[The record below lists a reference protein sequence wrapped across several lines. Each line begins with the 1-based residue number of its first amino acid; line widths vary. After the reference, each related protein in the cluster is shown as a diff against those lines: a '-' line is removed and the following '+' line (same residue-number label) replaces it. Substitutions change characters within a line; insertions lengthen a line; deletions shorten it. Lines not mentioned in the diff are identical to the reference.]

1 MKTMMK
7 TTLVAASIAAV
18 FGANAGDVSVT
29 KQTHSIE
36 GLAGVTANQTS
47 ASISYTVAAAYAVG
61 DKITFTFPTGALV
74 ATTFPS
80 QINVAATNH
89 ATAGSAIAGM
99 GLGLLNSD
107 ASTVTYR
114 VTTLSQPNNTATPPV
129 DYTDRTTI
137 GATVTLG
144 TVGYTPASVLAGAVT
159 VTVSSQTSVGDVL
172 DSGSS
177 KGASR
182 TATVAEAKSQFGT
195 AAITTMFD
203 GVIDVSTARKTL
215 VGSTS
220 DSMALTVTNPDTTGW
235 SNLATV
241 NASAGTMVTAFGEAG
256 KMTGVKAANWTTG
269 GTATFTEASAKLAVS
284 YNGLVTNDTISFTPP
299 TGTAAIVLEAQKFTT
314 DVVYNYVSA
323 GAAAGSKTIA
333 TGLKSGEWKLNGAT
347 VNIPYMPY
355 SPTASQIMYV
365 TNDGTQSGDILV
377 TAFDDKGTKYD
388 LGAIGTAAPKTVTK
402 ITSLVGNAL
411 KAKGFE
417 AGKLSITVT
426 VNAPSADITVYAS
439 YNANGIRGFVN
450 TDQYKGK

>member
-1 MKTMMK
+1 MK

-18 FGANAGDVSVT
+18 FGANAGDVSVA
-29 KQTHSIE
+29 KQVHSTE
-36 GLAGVTANQTS
+36 GLAGVTANQLS
-47 ASISYTVAAAYAVG
+47 ADISYKVAAAYAVG
-61 DKITFTFPTGALV
+61 DKITFTFPAGALV

-80 QINVAATNH
+80 QINVAAVNN
-89 ATAGSAIAGM
+89 ATASLAIAGM

-114 VTTLSQPNNTATPPV
+114 VTTLAQPNNAATTPV
-129 DYTDRTTI
+129 DYTDRTTL
-137 GATVTLG
+137 GANIVLG
-144 TVGYTPASVLAGAVT
+144 KVGYTPASILASAVT

-195 AAITTMFD
+195 AAVGTKFD
-203 GVIDVSTARKTL
+203 AVIDVSTARKTF
-215 VGSTS
+215 VGSNS
-220 DSMALTVTNPDTTGW
+220 DAMALTVTNPDTTGW
-235 SNLATV
+235 MNVATV
-241 NASAGTMVTAFGEAG
+241 NATAGTMVSVFGEAG
-256 KMTGVKAANWTTG
+256 KMTGVKVGNWASA
-269 GTATFTEASAKLAVS
+269 GTNTFTEAAAKLAIS
-284 YNGLVTNDTISFTPP
+284 YNGLVTNDTITFTPP

-323 GAAAGSKTIA
+323 GAAAGSKTVA
-333 TGLKSGEWKLNGAT
+333 TGLASGEWKLNGAT

-365 TNDGTQSGDILV
+365 SNTGSQAGDILV
-377 TAFDDKGTKYD
+377 TAFDDKGVQYD
-388 LGAIGTAAPKTVTK
+388 LGVVGTSAANTVTK
-402 ITSLVGNAL
+402 ITALVGNAL

-426 VNAPSADITVYAS
+426 VNAPSDDITVYAS